1 MLPKVTIV
9 IATYN
14 SEKTLVTA
22 LDSVL
27 NQTFQDWEC
36 LVVDGAS
43 TDGTLDIV
51 KRYVNSDNRF
61 RYISEPDKGIYDAFN
76 KGWRNAAGEWVMY
89 LGSDDKLTP
98 DGTNAL
104 MSVQAKDEAI
114 VSGSILLVKPDGSI
128 KRWKSKGYIGNHQA
142 KMTRRALLEKFGG
155 YDLHY
160 KICADLDFHVRLKNA
175 GCKVINIDDD
185 IAYFIMDG
193 VSSKLSGIFV
203 QFKEHYS
210 IHSKD
215 KYVKN
220 PLLKTFRI
228 ITFDVCALLYRRL
241 LKEIKKIF

>member
-1 MLPKVTIV
+1 MSPKVTIV

-14 SEKTLVTA
+14 SEKTLATA

-76 KGWRNAAGEWVMY
+76 KGWRNAMGEWVMY

-104 MSVQAKDEAI
+104 MSVQTKDEAI
-114 VSGSILLVKPDGSI
+114 VSGSILLVKPDESI
-128 KRWKSKGYIGNHQA
+128 KRWKSKGYDGNHQA
-142 KMTRRALLEKFGG
+142 KMTRRALLERFGG

-160 KICADLDFHVRLKNA
+160 KICADTDFHVRLKNA
-175 GCKVINIDDD
+175 GYKVINIDDD

-193 VSSKLSGIFV
+193 VSSKLSGILV
-203 QFKEHYS
+203 QFKERYS
-210 IHSKD
+210 IYYKD
-215 KYVKN
+215 KTVRM
-220 PLLKTFRI
+220 PLIKTLRI
-228 ITFDVCALLYRRL
+228 MIFNISALLYRRL
-241 LKEIKKIF
+241 LKVIKMIF